1 MTRSLS
7 SIHTAK
13 TPKAPTPNREVWLNV
28 LAVIAALAVVHILGR
43 FIFTPLMPYFI
54 NDGLFDLTQATDL
67 ASMNYLG
74 YLVGAWLAIFA
85 ATPKF
90 IKKILIFNIIIN
102 ILSTLWQATATDF
115 HLLLALRLINGVSNG
130 VVFVLAPAFMLE
142 WLYAQGKAHLSG
154 LMYFGV
160 SAGLV
165 LSGLLVHLT
174 APYFDGADRWLPV
187 AVLSVI
193 FGLFCVYRLA
203 TVQVHLPQVIDN
215 KQKPP
220 LFDGQS
226 TFLFLAYLGAGFGY
240 ILPMT
245 FLPTL
250 AYQLHADGSINTYL
264 WTLVAMTCL
273 VSTSLWNKLGVRI
286 GDYWAIV
293 ISLVLQGLGV
303 FAVLI
308 MPNAWGLLACALGV
322 GGGFLGTVM
331 CTQRYARSLQPS
343 QGVKLSAVLITVYA
357 GAQLIAPMMAKW
369 WIAHGASL
377 LMTFWLGF
385 AAFVWSLVMM
395 ALIKKSPNRAI

>member
-54 NDGLFDLTQATDL
+54 KDGLFDLTQATDL

-102 ILSTLWQATATDF
+102 ILSTLWQVTATDF
-115 HLLLALRLINGVSNG
+115 HLLLALRLINGISNG

-142 WLYAQGKAHLSG
+142 WLYSQGKAHLSG

-165 LSGLLVHLT
+165 LSGFLVHFS

-187 AVLSVI
+187 AALSVI
-193 FGLFCVYRLA
+193 LGVFCVYRLA
-203 TVQVHLPQVIDN
+203 RVQVHLPQVIDN
-215 KQKPP
+215 KQKLP
-220 LFDGQS
+220 LLDGQS
-226 TFLFLAYLGAGFGY
+226 TFLFLAYLGACFGFGWY
-240 ILPMT
+240 
-245 FLPTL
+245 
-250 AYQLHADGSINTYL
+250 
-264 WTLVAMTCL
+264 
-273 VSTSLWNKLGVRI
+273 
-286 GDYWAIV
+286 
-293 ISLVLQGLGV
+293 ISLH
-303 FAVLI
+303 
-308 MPNAWGLLACALGV
+308 
-322 GGGFLGTVM
+322 
-331 CTQRYARSLQPS
+331 
-343 QGVKLSAVLITVYA
+343 LSTR
-357 GAQLIAPMMAKW
+357 
-369 WIAHGASL
+369 
-377 LMTFWLGF
+377 F
-385 AAFVWSLVMM
+385 
-395 ALIKKSPNRAI
+395 

>member
-187 AVLSVI
+187 AV
-193 FGLFCVYRLA
+193 
-203 TVQVHLPQVIDN
+203 N
-215 KQKPP
+215 
-220 LFDGQS
+220 
-226 TFLFLAYLGAGFGY
+226 
-240 ILPMT
+240 
-245 FLPTL
+245 
-250 AYQLHADGSINTYL
+250 
-264 WTLVAMTCL
+264 AMIC
-273 VSTSLWNKLGVRI
+273 
-286 GDYWAIV
+286 
-293 ISLVLQGLGV
+293 
-303 FAVLI
+303 
-308 MPNAWGLLACALGV
+308 
-322 GGGFLGTVM
+322 
-331 CTQRYARSLQPS
+331 
-343 QGVKLSAVLITVYA
+343 
-357 GAQLIAPMMAKW
+357 
-369 WIAHGASL
+369 
-377 LMTFWLGF
+377 
-385 AAFVWSLVMM
+385 
-395 ALIKKSPNRAI
+395 